1 MMLHFNCLLLFLM
14 PEIFFV
20 LKLEHLT
27 IESFPSLFQNSE
39 EKKQK
44 KIKINQNTPS
54 RLPSLFKAIELMF
67 FRKITFYI
75 ILGYDMANGEC
86 LHISQVITKNRTVAM
101 LFTV

>member
-1 MMLHFNCLLLFLM
+1 M

-44 KIKINQNTPS
+44 KNQDKP
-54 RLPSLFKAIELMF
+54 KGQM
-67 FRKITFYI
+67 
-75 ILGYDMANGEC
+75 
-86 LHISQVITKNRTVAM
+86 
-101 LFTV
+101 